1 MKNKKTNTTAKR
13 GVNFVRT
20 IVEDSECFFHK
31 IEQESDLGIDAI
43 IEFIKDE
50 RPLNKCI
57 AIQIKS
63 GPSYYN
69 SKNSEC
75 IIPIDSHREYWKNYP
90 LPVFGIVYIPELKI
104 GYWIDIKYYLDKNRE
119 TNTIRFVGNRAN
131 QFDTENYKSV
141 FVPRLTNKTPEISF
155 ESSLQLFDSN
165 DINEFML
172 GSIVLFRR
180 YINKIE
186 TWERIIDFIIAPEN
200 IEIPRHLIYYL
211 AHIPWHPDIYYT
223 GESINKEIKEIV
235 LKEIKSFDKSIMN
248 KLLLQID
255 EEEDIARGTIGQSI
269 EAIISRVENKKDYL
283 EQNMVD
289 NELSIHIRQLSALL
303 YGYYYEKDSLD
314 FLRNLDNKDMWIT
327 PGLIEQI
334 EENGWISIY

>member
-1 MKNKKTNTTAKR
+1 MKNKKTNTTAKK

-31 IEQESDLGIDAI
+31 IEQENDLGIDAI

-50 RPLNKCI
+50 RPLNKSI

-69 SKNSEC
+69 SKKQEC

-90 LPVFGIVYIPELKI
+90 LPVFGIVYIPDLKV
-104 GYWIDIKYYLDKNRE
+104 GYWIDIKHYLDNNKE
-119 TNTIRFVGNRAN
+119 TNTIRFLGNRAN
-131 QFDTENYKSV
+131 QFDTENYKNV

-155 ESSLQLFDSN
+155 DYSLQLFDSN

-180 YINKIE
+180 YVNE
-186 TWERIIDFIIAPEN
+186 LDTWERIVKIITKPDKL
-200 IEIPRHLIYYL
+200 EIPRHLIYYL
-211 AHIPWHPDIYYT
+211 AHIPWHPDIFYT
-223 GESINKEIKEIV
+223 GEPIDKEIKEIV
-235 LKEIKSFDKSIMN
+235 LKKIKSFDRIIMN

-269 EAIISRVENKKDYL
+269 ETIISKIEKKKNYL
-283 EQNMVD
+283 EQNIVD
-289 NELSIHIRQLSALL
+289 DELSIHIRQLSALI
-303 YGYYYEKDSLD
+303 YGYYFEKDSLD
-314 FLRNLDNKDMWIT
+314 FLKKVDSMELWII
-327 PGLIEQI
+327 PELIEQI
-334 EENGWISIY
+334 NENGWISIY